1 MRYSDI
7 QENTLNF
14 GIPSYADLMKKYKGL
29 PFFPD
34 EAHEMGY
41 DARSSRHY
49 YNSIVK
55 DIKRRFD
62 KDGYIFLYRTL
73 VLRKNDKVVLNDIGV
88 HWSTEIINKDASTHL
103 LSGKV
108 HYSDINWY
116 STFVHRFGH
125 PYESE
130 VTLKPMRKIKDLKI
144 EKLNPIQAEIPAKG
158 VAWPT
163 QILPRGSFDPD
174 EPGVISSD
182 EAKVKTKK
190 TE

>member
-7 QENTLNF
+7 KENTTTL
-14 GIPSYADLMKKYKGL
+14 GIPSYAELMKKYKDL
-29 PFFPD
+29 SFFPG
-34 EAHEMGY
+34 EAEEMGY
-41 DARSSRHY
+41 DARSPKHY

-73 VLRKNDKVVLNDIGV
+73 VLRKNEKVILNDIGV
-88 HWSTEIINKDASTHL
+88 HWSTDITNKDTSTHL

-116 STFVHRFGH
+116 STFVHRFGY
-125 PYESE
+125 PYEIE
-130 VTLKPMRKIKDLKI
+130 ITLKPMRKIKDLKI
-144 EKLNPIQAEIPAKG
+144 EKLNPIRPAIPARG
-158 VAWPT
+158 ETWPT

-174 EPGVISSD
+174 EAGVI
-182 EAKVKTKK
+182 EKGKIKK
-190 TE
+190 